1 MSDWSSD
8 VCSSDLE
15 VSGDGLG
22 ALAIGEFA
30 EDAADD
36 GCLGLID
43 LTFPTDR
50 FAIAVEALDHVIA
63 IAKPTACLALLHPP
77 AQAAMGL
84 GGEVFEAQ
92 RVHRA
97 LEADMQFGDFAHG
110 KRDDLEIGRTSL
122 REGVVQYG

>member
-43 LTFPTDR
+43 LTFPTAR

-63 IAKPTACLALLHPP
+63 IAKPTACLA
-77 AQAAMGL
+77 Q
-84 GGEVFEAQ
+84 
-92 RVHRA
+92 
-97 LEADMQFGDFAHG
+97 
-110 KRDDLEIGRTSL
+110 IGRVSCRASVCPSVSIPVVSVSL
-122 REGVVQYG
+122 KKQQQTLVNMHTNHTKK